1 MSRPKSPTLTD
12 GELRLMRVLWDKG
25 EASVGDVVQAL
36 TARPKPAYNS
46 VLTLLRILE
55 KKGYLAHRKDGRAF
69 VFLPLVD
76 KAHAS
81 RRALKTLVNR
91 FFEGSH
97 RLLMLNLLEDD
108 QLSPEELQHVKRQIE
123 KAR

>member
-97 RLLMLNLLEDD
+97 RLLMLNVLEDD
-108 QLSPEELQHVKRQIE
+108 QLSPEELQHLKRQIE